1 MPATCCKQKT
11 TNTHT
16 PKKKKTDYLKAYKLK
31 SPRDLILKKQR
42 LKQIHW
48 ENDTE
53 KRNKNQKETDLP
65 WQLSFFRVTKFA
77 VLSQKNKTYSFHHV
91 SFKERGSLEV
101 TQSLNGSTLPYST
114 IFILKQHKKQKR
126 TTGSCMWTDHI
137 A

>member
-1 MPATCCKQKT
+1 M
-11 TNTHT
+11 
-16 PKKKKTDYLKAYKLK
+16 KAYKLK

-42 LKQIHW
+42 LKQIHG

-101 TQSLNGSTLPYST
+101 TQSLNGSTLPYSI
-114 IFILKQHKKQKR
+114 IFILKQHKKTKKDNWVMHVDRSHCLNTAFQR
-126 TTGSCMWTDHI
+126 NNFPDNYLRHSHSWL
-137 A
+137 